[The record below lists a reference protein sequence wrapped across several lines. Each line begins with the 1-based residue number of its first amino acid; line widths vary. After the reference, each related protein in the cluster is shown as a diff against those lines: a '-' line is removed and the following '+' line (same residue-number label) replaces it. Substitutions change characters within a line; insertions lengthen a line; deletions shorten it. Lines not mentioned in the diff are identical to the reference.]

1 MPAPLLVIAIGNES
15 RGDDALGPLL
25 LRRLQQEVADTTV
38 EFIEEFQLQV
48 ENSLDLQ
55 GRTLV
60 LFLDAGK
67 NTASPFSFYPAKQR
81 RMEGHTSHAIAPEE
95 LLGVYAAVTGEVP
108 PPAYVLCV
116 AGESFELGEAL
127 SEAAT
132 RHLETAAGFAIPLLK
147 NPTPEFWGSPL
158 QAPQFTKAA
167 NSTHFQ

>member
-25 LRRLQQEVADTTV
+25 LRRLQQEFADAAI

-55 GRTLV
+55 GRALV

-67 NTASPFSFYPAKQR
+67 NTPTPFSFYPAKPH
-81 RMEGHTSHAIAPEE
+81 RMEGHTSHTIAPEE
-95 LLGVYAAVTGEVP
+95 LLGVYAAVTGETP
-108 PPAYVLCV
+108 PPAYVLCA

-132 RHLETAAGFAIPLLK
+132 RHLEAATVFAIQLLK
-147 NPTPEFWGSPL
+147 KPSPEFWGSPL
-158 QAPQFTKAA
+158 QVPQFMKVAS
-167 NSTHFQ
+167 STHFQ

>member
-25 LRRLQQEVADTTV
+25 LRRLQQEFSGEAI

-55 GRTLV
+55 RRTLV

-67 NTASPFSFYPAKQR
+67 NTPSPFAFYPAKPR

-95 LLGVYAAVTGEVP
+95 LLGVYAAVTGETP

-116 AGESFELGEAL
+116 AGESFELGEPL
-127 SEAAT
+127 SEPAT
-132 RHLETAAGFAIPLLK
+132 RHLETATGFAMQLLK
-147 NPTPEFWGSPL
+147 NPTLEFWGSP
-158 QAPQFTKAA
+158 
-167 NSTHFQ
+167 H